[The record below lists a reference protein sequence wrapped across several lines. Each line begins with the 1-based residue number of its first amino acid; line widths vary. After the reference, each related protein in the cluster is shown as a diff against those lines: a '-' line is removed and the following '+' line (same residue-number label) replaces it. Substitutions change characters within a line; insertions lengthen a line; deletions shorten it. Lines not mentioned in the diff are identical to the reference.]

1 MRKYEDIAVS
11 GLSDTVLMVMQKI
24 ATAGVGAACIVDSER
39 NLVGFVTEGDLRRHL
54 LKTPIDIEAQA
65 ESFMTKSP
73 STIEPELLAMEALEV
88 FQNSSAKIGEMP
100 VVKNGKVLGLLMLKD
115 LLRSGIV

>member
-1 MRKYEDIAVS
+1 
-11 GLSDTVLMVMQKI
+11 
-24 ATAGVGAACIVDSER
+24 
-39 NLVGFVTEGDLRRHL
+39 L
-54 LKTPIDIEAQA
+54 LKSPIDIEAEA
-65 ESFMTKSP
+65 ATFMTKSP
-73 STIEPELLAMEALEV
+73 SSIEPDLLAIEALEV